1 MKIKKTLT
9 TLALTGL
16 LTAVLAAPALAKE
29 IVQPTPPTTV
39 ATGDASVTAEV
50 ADAYTVTIPEKI
62 ELPNLSVDGANY
74 ATESSS
80 ITGKNIVI
88 PEGQQ
93 LKVTVDPSK
102 FQLKVNNV
110 ANTAVPFKLT
120 VGSVDISY
128 NTTSSETM
136 FTTFEGG
143 KPETEQTQN
152 FSVTQTNKASYAS
165 TAANKYTGTITFT
178 CTVADKTT

>member
-16 LTAVLAAPALAKE
+16 LTAVLAAPALAKD
-29 IVQPTPPTTV
+29 IVYPTV
-39 ATGDASVTAEV
+39 SNGDSPVEAEV

-74 ATESSS
+74 ATENSS

-88 PEGQQ
+88 PEGHQ

-120 VGSVDISY
+120 VDSADITY
-128 NTTSSETM
+128 NTTLSETM

-143 KPETEQTQN
+143 KPETEQTKN
-152 FSVTQTNKASYAS
+152 F
-165 TAANKYTGTITFT
+165 
-178 CTVADKTT
+178 